1 MSSYRVKETVDGIF
15 EYIEADYYIVDE
27 FNNLQFYNSDC
38 SAARETRR
46 LWVSVGIV
54 GESEDRN
61 E

>member
-1 MSSYRVKETVDGIF
+1 MSLYRVKETVDSTF

-27 FNNLQFYNSDC
+27 FNNLQFYNSNF